1 MMTTLDRS
9 TTRPP
14 GQMGHEGRWA
24 GRPDRLRWAAVVPP
38 PAHYGG
44 TMAHAELTAEA
55 TGPTLDSC
63 LARAGAGLFAV
74 FAPPP
79 SSEALV
85 PYEIRVEASSP
96 EELLVAWLEELLYR
110 SEVEG
115 VIFSTFE
122 VELRPGPEGT
132 SVLVARLG
140 GRRLRPED
148 EPAGPSVKAV
158 TRHQLRLGPG
168 GEGWLAQV
176 VLDV

>member
-1 MMTTLDRS
+1 
-9 TTRPP
+9 
-14 GQMGHEGRWA
+14 
-24 GRPDRLRWAAVVPP
+24 
-38 PAHYGG
+38 
-44 TMAHAELTAEA
+44 MAHAELTAEASPRGVTFKDHTADVIMEA

-79 SSEALV
+79 SSEALI